1 MTDSF
6 RQSAGQIALVERMSD
21 AHHFDVCGEDV
32 VVGYSVQRKDA
43 ADSDNN
49 AGDFAAGAPTPG
61 ATNVGG
67 GGDTGEGDPGPLR
80 IHDIQD
86 SSWLAA
92 HNGEQVT
99 NVPGIVTGIRTTGSS
114 RG

>member
-1 MTDSF
+1 INET
-6 RQSAGQIALVERMSD
+6 APAAD
-21 AHHFDVCGEDV
+21 ASNTA
-32 VVGYSVQRKDA
+32 SVQRKDA

-49 AGDFAAGAPTPG
+49 AADFAAGAPTPR

-67 GGDTGEGDPGPLR
+67 GGGDTGDGDPGPLR

-99 NVPGIVTGIRTTGSS
+99 NVPGIRTATRTTTSTRRNS
-114 RG
+114 IHEHDSHS